1 MRPVAGRPGKAKQS
15 LHSDKVN
22 PLLRYEFDRGS
33 NYETDTR
40 VTQALMAVIT
50 DTDLSHQDQ
59 RFFQLNHLITEYS
72 WALVHDS
79 LVKAYDGIEAGLLPA
94 ARRAVDRAIQ
104 GADIPLH
111 CVRELQ
117 DFLPQVSLL
126 AMRAIFPPNTTGL
139 DSPGMRNLR
148 RACRGIWAAFTERAE
163 AAGLTPADLLAEP
176 ATWDHVPQAAAL
188 ADVMAALYRLDNRVL
203 EWKRAHLQLVWMT
216 VGGGPG
222 EDAVTAGPS
231 SIRGAAVSDLDRMA
245 SRPMFPELWDLTTRG
260 FARLATGSGPY
271 ARTD

>member
-1 MRPVAGRPGKAKQS
+1 
-15 LHSDKVN
+15 
-22 PLLRYEFDRGS
+22 
-33 NYETDTR
+33 
-40 VTQALMAVIT
+40 MAVIS
-50 DTDLSHQDQ
+50 DADLSHEDQ

-72 WALVHDS
+72 WVVVHDG
-79 LVKAYDGIEAGLLPA
+79 LVKAHDEIEAGLLPT
-94 ARRAVDRAIQ
+94 ARRAIDRAIQ

-117 DFLPQVSLL
+117 DFLPQMSLL

-148 RACRGIWAAFTERAE
+148 RACRGIWAAFTGRAT
-163 AAGLTPADLLAEP
+163 AAGLTPADLLGGP
-176 ATWDHVPQAAAL
+176 AARDRAPEAVAL
-188 ADVMAALYRLDNRVL
+188 ADVMTALYRLDNRVL

-222 EDAVTAGPS
+222 EDTAAAGPS
-231 SIRGAAVSDLDRMA
+231 SIRGAAISDLDRMA
-245 SRPMFPELWDLTTRG
+245 SRPMFPELWDLTTRT

-271 ARTD
+271 ARID